1 MRAYDNGSYFT
12 VSYSADDA
20 RAFRSEWPVSSVR
33 GKGAWEFS
41 KSGDLVGAEG
51 SASEG
56 DGSDWLAFSQDCEAY
71 GRAALAKRRPAKKTM
86 KNPTKKTSRASHTV
100 RVKIT
105 LLDDARSVVDSWV
118 VSIADPASDHNALVQ
133 ARMKARNDER
143 YAPGDTVEAALV
155 QRWTA
160 RKAMK
165 NPVNPGRKKI
175 RAIDRE
181 QFIATQK
188 GIDRAFGLA
197 RERRLTVAQM
207 NDRPT
212 RAALWNEAYAQVGYG
227 RFGSREGLWRAG
239 DKSMD
244 RAEQRVRKYFA
255 KRKVAAAR
263 ALAARKKKARGGLAK
278 GR

>member
-20 RAFRSEWPVSSVR
+20 RAFRSEWPGSSVR

-71 GRAALAKRRPAKKTM
+71 GRAALAKRRPAK
-86 KNPTKKTSRASHTV
+86 
-100 RVKIT
+100 
-105 LLDDARSVVDSWV
+105 
-118 VSIADPASDHNALVQ
+118 
-133 ARMKARNDER
+133 
-143 YAPGDTVEAALV
+143 
-155 QRWTA
+155 
-160 RKAMK
+160 KAMK

-244 RAEQRVRKYFA
+244 RAEQRIRKYFA

-263 ALAARKKKARGGLAK
+263 ALAARKKKARGGPAK
-278 GR
+278 GRR